1 MSNPTEQSPAA
12 EPAVSHT
19 DAETTA
25 QAPHHPHGYT
35 MADEEMERL
44 EAKRASGDVLDP
56 IALNDPVGQSVER
69 VILRVGVAVVAVLVV
84 GILLAQIA
92 CKNIQLSGVTD
103 FSETAVT
110 GETVDTALKGGIIWG
125 GSVVKFS
132 GVEDVQYDRDSGAVS
147 VKIADDGSRTFDRL
161 VSDMQGR
168 AMALAMNLFEDEAV
182 DSVTVEVTAH
192 ADADTGV
199 FSGRASDPVQTV
211 LTLTWARSA
220 EDPATFD
227 CTMRGYDPATYMTD
241 SDLANAEAAK

>member
-1 MSNPTEQSPAA
+1 MPNPTEQASTM

-19 DAETTA
+19 DAATGA

-103 FSETAVT
+103 FSETVVT
-110 GETVDTALKGGIIWG
+110 GETVGSALKGGIIWG

-132 GVEDVQYDRDSGAVS
+132 GVEDVQYDRESGTVAVR
-147 VKIADDGSRTFDRL
+147 VADDGSRTFDRL
-161 VSDMQGR
+161 VSDMQAR
-168 AMALAMNLFEDEAV
+168 AMALAMNLFEDETV
-182 DSVTVEVTAH
+182 NSVTVEVTAH

-199 FSGRASDPVQTV
+199 FSGKASDPVQTV
-211 LTLTWARSA
+211 LTLTWTRAT
-220 EDPATFD
+220 EDAATFY
-227 CTMRGYDPATYMTD
+227 CTMQGYDPATYMTD